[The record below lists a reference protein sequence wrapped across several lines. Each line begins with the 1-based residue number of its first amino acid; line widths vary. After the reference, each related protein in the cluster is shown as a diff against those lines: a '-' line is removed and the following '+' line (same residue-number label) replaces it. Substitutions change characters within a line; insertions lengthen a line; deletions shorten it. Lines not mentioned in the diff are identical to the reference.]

1 MTGPAQTTSP
11 ADPFVDRETALA
23 AFDRF
28 TAGAPERVLVYSG
41 MSGQGKSRL
50 LAELGR
56 RLASGRAGTVDLD
69 GLVETAPGGHAD
81 VAFAL
86 TDAVARIC
94 AGWTGARLRRYQQ
107 ARRAAEAALAAAYA
121 EVPTVTVSATDGAV
135 VQDVSITVVTDPAA
149 LRAAGVRAHQR
160 TLIAEAL
167 ASELRGTDLTGRVL
181 FVDTVERLPYL
192 DEVAGPDDEAR
203 GARQTSWFLGELL
216 PRLLDAAP
224 GLRIVLAGREPP
236 AAGPPMAHVALTE
249 WEPAH
254 TAQFLATRGI
264 TDPKLV
270 EAVHRTCAGLPG
282 WTDLAAAA
290 IDTARGSGPGLT
302 ADEIA
307 RRAAGQ
313 PVERWLPEVFLDR
326 LAAPWHAVVT
336 AAAVP
341 RVLSRAAVAALLDPA
356 PADDTWFHQLG
367 RYTFVRL
374 GTDADGSTVAT
385 LHPLVRIA
393 LLDSLR
399 RNDPGRLRELHLR
412 ARAYFAELGEGTEE
426 LYHALALG
434 SGLAGT
440 FWRQR
445 FDQAIASLQTA
456 TARSLID
463 LVLAPEQ
470 RAGLLVAD
478 PRLAVDAEVGAAVV
492 SRLTNRHDDA
502 QRHLAQAQQLAGRT
516 GYRAALSTIAQERAR
531 LALWDSQVADGID
544 EARVALSI
552 ATDLGRDGDQG
563 QAHDLLG
570 DLSMR
575 AGDLA
580 TARRHF
586 AAAIA
591 AFEQSGSPEG
601 RANSLLSLGNLELRD
616 GNPAAARRNLD
627 TALTLYVAAGRRR
640 GQADVHLSLG
650 LLDRMSEDPT
660 NARTHY
666 LTAERL
672 YLAVDDEM
680 GAANCHYRLG
690 ELAVDA
696 DDLTRAEQYFVRA
709 EQVFAAH
716 GDRLGVA
723 NTQRGLGSSALHR
736 KDYGLAQQR
745 LRRAAEIYDEID
757 SAYGRAMVNYLL
769 GEVAVGVGD
778 LLDAARLLAISLA
791 TVEQVGDVSLRG
803 QIRLRLGLVAVV
815 TGDPTRGAELIRQA
829 RADFHQVGLAGAA
842 ASAEQALAKIDQDRG
857 QVLTR
862 LDALAPAPRLLLDLI
877 SLVAADDRWSFVI
890 EAVWPVL
897 WRTVHDAADAG
908 APGAAD
914 GAVPDF
920 AATLAALTHAGLVT
934 TQRQHTL
941 TPDAG
946 PVTSYDFVDD
956 TVRVMV
962 RDAADADRTRTV
974 NELLAVAWF
983 QRFEAE
989 RAAPT
994 PTTVRAGVGAAVYT
1008 AELGDL
1014 DTAWQVMEATLQVA
1028 QVTDQVAAMLPML
1041 REIAMRSGDRQRFAR
1056 YLLAT
1061 SDDTGE
1067 LTGLLD
1073 QARADGHDELAAAIA
1088 AGIHDRLLAEHRPA
1102 RALDLADQEL
1112 RTATGA
1118 DRARWLRRRLAAL
1131 YDLGRHRD
1139 ILSGLDDALAAAAE
1153 LAAAEAEA
1161 DRDELARLQVA
1172 MLHHGVGAAKAIAEW
1187 ELALSLNDRILH
1199 QLAAIGASAA
1209 ERAYYR
1215 FSGYAALLELGL
1227 WQDCERVLA
1236 DSERAF
1242 RAADDTPMVAAVLS
1256 ARAIVASRRGEPFL
1270 ALEFDR
1276 EALATAY
1283 AVGDLGTVSQ
1293 VHVNYANHLA
1303 QAGGA
1308 PTERVAHRLA
1318 SALLYR
1324 LAGNAPMVE
1333 RALAGVAV
1341 EPRRTGLR
1349 ATLPRSLSELAR
1361 RVAVVPG
1368 VDLVG
1373 MLAALGADAVAV
1385 NDAFDRLVAA
1395 ARVPRLAG
1403 RAGAAPGPD

>member
-1 MTGPAQTTSP
+1 MTGPDATTGQT
-11 ADPFVDRETALA
+11 DPFVDRETALA
-23 AFDRF
+23 AFDQF

-50 LAELGR
+50 LVELGR
-56 RLASGRAGTVDLD
+56 RLASGRTGTVDLD
-69 GLVETAPGGHAD
+69 RLVETAPGGHAD
-81 VAFAL
+81 VAFAT

-167 ASELRGTDLTGRVL
+167 ADELRGADLTGRVL

-224 GLRIVLAGREPP
+224 DLRIVLAGREPP
-236 AAGPPMAHVALTE
+236 AAGPPMLHVALTE
-249 WEPAH
+249 WEPVH

-264 TDPKLV
+264 TDPALV

-374 GTDADGSTVAT
+374 GTDTDGSTVAT

-412 ARAYFAELGEGTEE
+412 ARAYFAGLGEATEE

-445 FDQAIASLQTA
+445 FDQAIATLQTA
-456 TARSLID
+456 TARTLID

-502 QRHLAQAQQLAGRT
+502 QRHLAQAQHLAGRS

-531 LALWDSQVADGID
+531 LALWGSQVADGID
-544 EARVALSI
+544 EARIALSI

-575 AGDLA
+575 SGDLA
-580 TARRHF
+580 TARQHF

-601 RANSLLSLGNLELRD
+601 KANSLLSLGNLELRD
-616 GNPAAARRNLD
+616 GDPVAARRSLD

-680 GAANCHYRLG
+680 GAANCRYRLG

-696 DDLTRAEQYFVRA
+696 GDLAQAEQYFTHA
-709 EQVFAAH
+709 EQVFTAH

-723 NTQRGLGSSALHR
+723 NTQRGLGGSALHR

-778 LLDAARLLAISLA
+778 LLDAGRLLAISLA

-803 QIRLRLGLVAVV
+803 QIQLRLGLVAVV

-829 RADFHQVGLAGAA
+829 LADFRQAGLPGAA

-857 QVLTR
+857 QVLAR

-877 SLVAADDRWSFVI
+877 SLVAADDRWSFVV

-897 WRTVHDAADAG
+897 WQAVHPSSG
-908 APGAAD
+908 A
-914 GAVPDF
+914 AVPDF
-920 AATLAALTHAGLVT
+920 AAALAALTRAGLVT
-934 TQRQHTL
+934 TQRTI

-946 PVTSYDFVDD
+946 PVTRYGFPDD
-956 TVRVMV
+956 AVRVMV
-962 RDAADADRTRTV
+962 RDAAEADRTRTV

-989 RAAPT
+989 RATPT

-1041 REIAMRSGDRQRFAR
+1041 REIAMRSGDRQRFAQ

-1073 QARADGHDELAAAIA
+1073 QARADGHDELATAIA
-1088 AGIHDRLLAEHRPA
+1088 AGIHDRLLAEHQPA

-1112 RTATGA
+1112 RTATGEQ
-1118 DRARWLRRRLAAL
+1118 RARWLRRRLAAL

-1139 ILSGLDDALAAAAE
+1139 ILAGLDDALT
-1153 LAAAEAEA
+1153 AAAEAGADLDTRAAA

-1172 MLHHGVGAAKAIAEW
+1172 MLHHGVGAAKATAEW

-1199 QLAAIGASAA
+1199 QLAAIGASPA

-1242 RAADDTPMVAAVLS
+1242 RAADDTTMVAAVLS
-1256 ARAIVASRRGEPFL
+1256 ARAILASRRGEPFL

-1293 VHVNYANHLA
+1293 VHANYANHLA

-1308 PTERVAHRLA
+1308 PAERVAHRLA

-1324 LAGNAPMVE
+1324 LVGNAPMVE
-1333 RALAGVAV
+1333 RTLAGLAA

-1349 ATLPRSLSELAR
+1349 STLPRSLAELAQ

-1373 MLAALGADAVAV
+1373 MLSALGADAVAV
-1385 NDAFDRLVAA
+1385 NDAFDRLMVAA
-1395 ARVPRLAG
+1395 R
-1403 RAGAAPGPD
+1403 

>member
-1 MTGPAQTTSP
+1 MTGPD
-11 ADPFVDRETALA
+11 DPFVNREAALA

-50 LAELGR
+50 LTELGR
-56 RLASGRAGTVDLD
+56 RLAAGRAATVDLD
-69 GLVETAPGGHAD
+69 RLVDTAPGGHAD

-94 AGWTGARLRRYQQ
+94 AGWTGGARLRGYQR
-107 ARRAAEAALAAAYA
+107 ARRDAEAALAAAYA

-167 ASELRGTDLTGRVL
+167 ASGLRDADLTGRVL

-236 AAGPPMAHVALTE
+236 AAGPPAIHVALTE
-249 WEPAH
+249 WQPEH
-254 TAQFLATRGI
+254 TARFLAARGI
-264 TDPKLV
+264 TDPPLV

-290 IDTARGSGPGLT
+290 VETARTSGAGLT

-326 LAAPWHAVVT
+326 LPAPLHAVVT

-356 PADDTWFHQLG
+356 PADDAWFRQLG
-367 RYTFVRL
+367 RYTFVRV

-399 RNDPGRLRELHLR
+399 RNDPGQLRELHLR
-412 ARAYFAELGEGTEE
+412 ARAYFAQLGETTEE
-426 LYHALALG
+426 LYHALAIG

-445 FDQAIASLQTA
+445 FDRAIATLQTA
-456 TARSLID
+456 TARTLID

-470 RAGLLVAD
+470 QAGLLVSD

-492 SRLTNRHDDA
+492 SRLTNRRDDA
-502 QRHLAQAQQLAGRT
+502 QRHLTQAQQLAGRV
-516 GYRAALSTIAQERAR
+516 GHRSALSTIAQERAR
-531 LALWDSQVADGID
+531 LALWGSQVADGID

-552 ATDLGRDGDQG
+552 ATDLGDEGDQG
-563 QAHDLLG
+563 QSHDLLG

-601 RANSLLSLGNLELRD
+601 KANSLLSLGNLELRD
-616 GNPAAARRNLD
+616 GDPVAARRNLD
-627 TALTLYVAAGRRR
+627 TALKLYVSAGRRR
-640 GQADVHLSLG
+640 GQADVHLALG
-650 LLDRMSEDPT
+650 QLDRMTENPT
-660 NARTHY
+660 DARTHY

-680 GAANCHYRLG
+680 GAANCHFRLG
-690 ELAVDA
+690 ELAVDT
-696 DDLTRAEQYFVRA
+696 DDLAQAEQYFTRA
-709 EQVFAAH
+709 ERVFEAH

-736 KDYGLAQQR
+736 RDYGLAQQR

-778 LLDAARLLAISLA
+778 LLDAARLLTISLA
-791 TVEQVGDVSLRG
+791 TVEQVSDVALRG
-803 QIRLRLGLVAVV
+803 QVQFRLGLIAVV
-815 TGDPTRGAELIRQA
+815 TGDPTRGAVLIRQA
-829 RADFHQVGLAGAA
+829 QADFRQVGLTGAV
-842 ASAEQALAKIDQDRG
+842 ASTEQALAEIDQDRDA
-857 QVLTR
+857 VLAR
-862 LDALAPAPRLLLDLI
+862 VDALAPAPRLLLDLI
-877 SLVAADDRWSFVI
+877 SLVAADDRWSFVV

-897 WRTVHDAADAG
+897 WQTVHPSG
-908 APGAAD
+908 

-920 AATLAALTHAGLVT
+920 AGALTALTEAGLVT
-934 TQRQHTL
+934 AQRKH

-946 PVTSYDFVDD
+946 PVTRYDFDDD
-956 TVRVMV
+956 TVRIMV
-962 RDAADADRTRTV
+962 RDTADSDRTRTV
-974 NELLAVAWF
+974 NELLQMAWF
-983 QRFEAE
+983 QRFESE
-989 RAAPT
+989 RRSPT
-994 PTTVRAGVGAAVYT
+994 PTTVRAGVGAAVYS

-1014 DTAWQVMEATLQVA
+1014 DLAWEVMEATLQVA
-1028 QVTDQVAAMLPML
+1028 QATDQVAEMLPML
-1041 REIAMRSGDRQRFAR
+1041 REIAMRSGDLGRVAQ

-1061 SDDTGE
+1061 SDDLDE

-1073 QARADGHDELAAAIA
+1073 QARADGNDGLAGALA
-1088 AGIHDRLLAEHRPA
+1088 AGIHERLLDAHQPA
-1102 RALDLADQEL
+1102 RALALADREL
-1112 RTATGA
+1112 RTAAGA
-1118 DRARWLRRRLAAL
+1118 DRAHWLRRRLAAL
-1131 YDLGRHRD
+1131 YDLGRHRE
-1139 ILSGLDDALAAAAE
+1139 ILAELDDALTTAAQAE
-1153 LAAAEAEA
+1153 RDSVATQAGRDSSGASRDA
-1161 DRDELARLQVA
+1161 DSSSASRDSSGAGRDELVRLQVA
-1172 MLHHGVGAAKAIAEW
+1172 ILHHGVGAAKATAQW

-1209 ERAYYR
+1209 ERAHYR

-1227 WQDCERVLA
+1227 LQDCERVLA

-1242 RAADDTPMVAAVLS
+1242 RADNDTAMVASVLS

-1276 EALATAY
+1276 EALTMAY
-1283 AVGDLGTVSQ
+1283 AIGALGTASQ
-1293 VHVNYANHLA
+1293 VHINYANHLT
-1303 QAGGA
+1303 QAGGDPA
-1308 PTERVAHRLA
+1308 ERIAHRLTA
-1318 SALLYR
+1318 ALLYQ
-1324 LAGNAPMVE
+1324 LTGNATLVQ

-1341 EPRRTGLR
+1341 EPRRTRLR
-1349 ATLPRSLSELAR
+1349 SNLPRTLADAAAT
-1361 RVAVVPG
+1361 VARVPG
-1368 VDLVG
+1368 VDLAG
-1373 MLAALGADAVAV
+1373 LLARLGANPIVV
-1385 NDAFDRLVAA
+1385 NDIFEQLLAA
-1395 ARVPRLAG
+1395 ARATR
-1403 RAGAAPGPD
+1403 